1 MSFDQGYAL
10 VIGVGT
16 HKHSP
21 WNDVPITVR
30 DAEAVEAILADPT
43 KCGYPSKQVWSL
55 SKEKATRNAIL
66 TKLDQLATKVTQDST
81 VLVFFAGHG
90 ALGSDDQY
98 YLVTHDA
105 QFVDSGD
112 EVLVKQGTG
121 ISQVEMLAKLRA
133 IKAKRAI
140 LIFNACHS
148 GNLQPKSLALRKAA
162 QKPLNTLSLPDPTA
176 AALLGT
182 GEGRIIIT
190 ACRPDQLSHFLEK
203 NKLTYFTKALTD
215 GLSGKA
221 PPRKGFISAFSLY
234 EYVHD
239 AVTEQ
244 VSEQEPMITVL
255 QTVGSFAVALYQKKG
270 GTLGLEAA
278 DSLPE
283 GKGVRVVSKTESQ
296 KWRKKIENQTIVR
309 GDYIKGDKVLGN
321 KIGKQI
327 NTGGGAYVG
336 GNVSVSGGS
345 FVGRNQT
352 VYNAGGG
359 GSPQAADRLSPLSQR
374 LCAVLSDKSFTQAE
388 LTDLCISLDIEWSDL
403 DGGTKANKVRALVA
417 ECERAGK
424 TDQLRSMIRLAR
436 PKLKDQL

>member
-10 VIGVGT
+10 VVGVGT

-21 WNDVPITVR
+21 ENDVLITVR

-43 KCGYPSKQVWSL
+43 KCGYPPKQVWPL
-55 SKEKATRNAIL
+55 SKDKATRSAIL
-66 TKLDQLATKVTQDST
+66 TKLDQLAAKVTKDST

-105 QFVDSGD
+105 QFVDGD
-112 EVLVKQGTG
+112 DELLVKPGTG
-121 ISQVEMLAKLRA
+121 ISQAEMLAKLRA

-148 GNLQPKSLALRKAA
+148 GSLQPKSLALRKAA

-176 AALLGT
+176 AALIGT

-203 NKLTYFTKALTD
+203 SKLTYFTKALTD

-221 PPRKGFISAFSLY
+221 APSKGFISAFSLY
-234 EYVHD
+234 NYVYD
-239 AVTEQ
+239 AVTER
-244 VSEQEPMITVL
+244 VSKQEPMITVL
-255 QTVGSFAVALYQKKG
+255 QGVGPFAMALYQKKAG
-270 GTLGLEAA
+270 ALELQA
-278 DSLPE
+278 DETLPE
-283 GKGVRVVSKTESQ
+283 RAHIVTRRESQ
-296 KWRKKIENQTIVR
+296 KWQTKIENQTIVR
-309 GDYIKGDKVLGN
+309 GDYIKGDKVMGN

-345 FVGRNQT
+345 FVGRDQT
-352 VYNAGGG
+352 VYNAGAG
-359 GSPQAADRLSPLSQR
+359 GSSQAADRLSPLSQR
-374 LCAVLSDKSFTQAE
+374 LYAVLSDKSFTQAE
-388 LTDLCISLDIEWSDL
+388 LTDLCISLGIKWDRLESR
-403 DGGTKANKVRALVA
+403 TKADKVRALVA
-417 ECERAGK
+417 ECEQSGK
-424 TDQLRSMIRLAR
+424 IEQLRSMIRLAR